1 MDKQKLVKVV
11 SVVTGIMVIGCIIY
25 FIINEDWFN
34 ESTEEAIVAFALRFL
49 ASNLND
55 EEVVEYL
62 KDSLA

>member
-1 MDKQKLVKVV
+1 MNYESIKNLIDNIKNHE
-11 SVVTGIMVIGCIIY
+11 SV
-25 FIINEDWFN
+25 NEDWFN

-49 ASNLND
+49 TSNLND

>member
-1 MDKQKLVKVV
+1 MNYESIKNLIDNIKNHE
-11 SVVTGIMVIGCIIY
+11 SV
-25 FIINEDWFN
+25 NKDWFN
-34 ESTEEAIVAFALRFL
+34 KSTDEAIVAFALRFL

>member
-1 MDKQKLVKVV
+1 MNYKSIKELISNIKNHE
-11 SVVTGIMVIGCIIY
+11 SV
-25 FIINEDWFN
+25 NEDWFN

>member
-1 MDKQKLVKVV
+1 MKHESIEELISNIK
-11 SVVTGIMVIGCIIY
+11 
-25 FIINEDWFN
+25 NEMPHELIEDTEN
-34 ESTEEAIVAFALRFL
+34 SCEYDHIEEAIVAFALRFL

>member
-1 MDKQKLVKVV
+1 MKYEKIENLINKIKNHE
-11 SVVTGIMVIGCIIY
+11 SV
-25 FIINEDWFN
+25 NEDWFN
-34 ESTEEAIVAFALRFL
+34 KSTDEAIVAFALRFL

>member
-1 MDKQKLVKVV
+1 MKYEKIENLINKIKNHE
-11 SVVTGIMVIGCIIY
+11 SV
-25 FIINEDWFN
+25 NEDWFN

>member
-1 MDKQKLVKVV
+1 MIDNIKNHE
-11 SVVTGIMVIGCIIY
+11 SV
-25 FIINEDWFN
+25 NEDWFN

>member
-1 MDKQKLVKVV
+1 MNYESIKNLIDNIKNHE
-11 SVVTGIMVIGCIIY
+11 SV
-25 FIINEDWFN
+25 NEDWFN

-62 KDSLA
+62 KDCLA